1 MLSMLVLHSAPLVT
15 FGSGYA
21 VGSQAVL
28 IFSSQVWREEMMD
41 LSLVA
46 PTFVLFPP
54 HDRSEALPPPTSI
67 TLLAIGPNRP
77 FLPDFLPPV
86 LLYLDILFCCIKKLV
101 TLELT
106 IFNSFTAVSRQVEFT
121 ALEHAVLFSPAG
133 WILPLFLWVLAFVF
147 CFVLGFFAFLPFFFG
162 LLLLLFRFLPLLFCP
177 LLLFAFLFP
186 CLFLFL
192 FLVLLI
198 FPFPLFV
205 LLPLLLL
212 FAFLFPHSLL
222 VFFPL
227 DFPLL
232 VLFFFAFPFPFFFLF
247 YLFSFLDLHLSLFLK
262 FLGFHPHPLLIH
274 QVLLVLPMFP
284 KYLHLMLLPAL
295 WFVHPLDLLKLPVL
309 QNLEGQEEMCFS
321 CLQDGLQS
329 DGVDVIEIG
338 VDLPMYSALA
348 H

>member
-46 PTFVLFPP
+46 PTFVLFPL

-86 LLYLDILFCCIKKLV
+86 PLYLDILFCCIKKLV

-162 LLLLLFRFLPLLFCP
+162 LLLVD
-177 LLLFAFLFP
+177 FLFP
-186 CLFLFL
+186 CLFLFPL
-192 FLVLLI
+192 LVLLF
-198 FPFPLFV
+198 FPFPLLV
-205 LLPLLLL
+205 LIPLLLL
-212 FAFLFPHSLL
+212 FDFLFPHSLL
-222 VFFPL
+222 FFFPL

-232 VLFFFAFPFPFFFLF
+232 VLFPFPFPFPFFCFLPFFLF
-247 YLFSFLDLHLSLFLK
+247 
-262 FLGFHPHPLLIH
+262 
-274 QVLLVLPMFP
+274 
-284 KYLHLMLLPAL
+284 
-295 WFVHPLDLLKLPVL
+295 W
-309 QNLEGQEEMCFS
+309 
-321 CLQDGLQS
+321 
-329 DGVDVIEIG
+329 
-338 VDLPMYSALA
+338 
-348 H
+348 

>member
-46 PTFVLFPP
+46 PTFVLFPL

-121 ALEHAVLFSPAG
+121 VLEHAILSSPAG
-133 WILPLFLWVLAFVF
+133 WILPLFLWVLS
-147 CFVLGFFAFLPFFFG
+147 FVLFLAS
-162 LLLLLFRFLPLLFCP
+162 LLFYPSSLVYYSCSSDFYHSCFALYYFLLFC
-177 LLLFAFLFP
+177 FP
-186 CLFLFL
+186 VFFW
-192 FLVLLI
+192 FS
-198 FPFPLFV
+198 FPLTF
-205 LLPLLLL
+205 
-212 FAFLFPHSLL
+212 HS
-222 VFFPL
+222 
-227 DFPLL
+227 
-232 VLFFFAFPFPFFFLF
+232 
-247 YLFSFLDLHLSLFLK
+247 
-262 FLGFHPHPLLIH
+262 
-274 QVLLVLPMFP
+274 
-284 KYLHLMLLPAL
+284 
-295 WFVHPLDLLKLPVL
+295 
-309 QNLEGQEEMCFS
+309 
-321 CLQDGLQS
+321 
-329 DGVDVIEIG
+329 
-338 VDLPMYSALA
+338 
-348 H
+348 

>member
-46 PTFVLFPP
+46 PTFVLFPL

-133 WILPLFLWVLAFVF
+133 WILPLFLWVLVFVF
-147 CFVLGFFAFLPFFFG
+147 CFVLGFFAFLPFF
-162 LLLLLFRFLPLLFCP
+162 
-177 LLLFAFLFP
+177 FAFLFP

-198 FPFPLFV
+198 FPFPLLV
-205 LLPLLLL
+205 LLPFLLP
-212 FAFLFPHSLL
+212 FAFPFPHSLL
-222 VFFPL
+222 FFFPP
-227 DFPLL
+227 DFPLP
-232 VLFFFAFPFPFFFLF
+232 VLFFFAFPFPFFSFIPF
-247 YLFSFLDLHLSLFLK
+247 FFSGSASLS
-262 FLGFHPHPLLIH
+262 
-274 QVLLVLPMFP
+274 VLEISRLSSSSSVNSSGSSSSP
-284 KYLHLMLLPAL
+284 
-295 WFVHPLDLLKLPVL
+295 
-309 QNLEGQEEMCFS
+309 
-321 CLQDGLQS
+321 
-329 DGVDVIEIG
+329 DVSK
-338 VDLPMYSALA
+338 VSSSNASSSSVVCSSS
-348 H
+348 